1 MLLGSNIE
9 VVRKQAQELELESNK
24 SLQINSGW
32 I

>member
-24 SLQINSGW
+24 SLQIYSGW